1 MTVTPQTNA
10 DLHEIAE
17 LILERD
23 DFVLCGHVSP
33 DGDCLGSQL
42 CLWHALRALGKSA
55 TCVLAKDDPT
65 PADVSFL
72 PGIDE
77 IVPAARFEGAA
88 RTFIGL
94 DVPTR
99 ERAGEAAC
107 AILDASRCS
116 ITIDHHAVP
125 ERMCE
130 YAYVDPDS
138 ASTSI
143 MVWDLVKMLCDVPPA
158 ESALCAY
165 TGLVTDTGGFRY
177 QNSDTRA
184 FAAAAELVGLGVDPA
199 FVAAKV
205 FQCRSWASLKLESL
219 ALDRMLLN
227 EEKTRVL
234 SWVSE
239 SDMKNLDARK
249 DDTEELIVA
258 LRSMVGV
265 RVACMLREQDDTIRG
280 SLRAKDDTDV
290 SMLARKLGGG
300 GHRAAA
306 GFTLE
311 CDLKS
316 AIALLE
322 SELDALVGDASEE

>member
-1 MTVTPQTNA
+1 MTVTPQTNTT
-10 DLHEIAE
+10 LREIAG
-17 LILERD
+17 LISGRD
-23 DFVLCGHVSP
+23 NFVLCGHVSP

-42 CLWHALRALGKSA
+42 ALWRALRALGKKA
-55 TCVLAKDDPT
+55 TCVLVKDDPV
-65 PADVSFL
+65 PAAVTFL
-72 PGIDE
+72 PGIDKM
-77 IVPAARFEGAA
+77 VPAGRFEGTAE
-88 RTFIGL
+88 TFIGL

-99 ERAGEAAC
+99 ERIGESAC
-107 AILDASRCS
+107 AILDSCSCS

-125 ERMCE
+125 ERMCDF
-130 YAYVDPDS
+130 AYVDPES

-143 MVWDLVKMLCDVPPA
+143 LVWELVKLICDEPPT

-177 QNSDTRA
+177 QNSDAAA
-184 FAAAAELVGLGVDPA
+184 FAAASEFVGLGIDPS

-219 ALDRMLLN
+219 ILGRMVTN
-227 EEKTRVL
+227 AEKTWVL

-239 SDMKNLDARK
+239 SDMLNLSARK
-249 DDTEELIVA
+249 DDTEELIDS
-258 LRSMVGV
+258 LRSLVGI
-265 RVACMLREQDDTIRG
+265 RVACMLRDQDGAVRG

-290 SMLARKLGGG
+290 ASLARKLGGG

-311 CDLKS
+311 CGLERAVELLKKE
-316 AIALLE
+316 LE
-322 SELDALVGDASEE
+322 ALVGVATGE

>member
-1 MTVTPQTNA
+1 MTVTPQTNTT
-10 DLHEIAE
+10 LREIAE
-17 LILERD
+17 LISERD

-42 CLWHALRALGKSA
+42 SLWHALRALGKNV
-55 TCVLAKDDPT
+55 TCVLVKDDPV
-65 PADVSFL
+65 PADVLFL
-72 PGIDE
+72 PGIE
-77 IVPAARFEGAA
+77 KMVPATLFEGTAQ
-88 RTFIGL
+88 TFIGL

-99 ERAGEAAC
+99 ERVGEAAC
-107 AILDASRCS
+107 AILDACSCS

-125 ERMCE
+125 ERMCD

-138 ASTSI
+138 ASASI
-143 MVWDLVKMLCDVPPA
+143 MVWEIVKMLCDVPPA

-177 QNSDTRA
+177 QNSDSCA
-184 FAAAAELVGLGVDPA
+184 FATAAELVGFGVDPA
-199 FVAAKV
+199 YVAARV

-219 ALDRMLLN
+219 VLERMALN
-227 EEKTRVL
+227 EDMTRVV

-239 SDMKNLDARK
+239 SDMKSLDAHK
-249 DDTEELIVA
+249 DDTEELVVA
-258 LRSMVGV
+258 LRSLAGI
-265 RVACMLREQDDTIRG
+265 RVACMLREQDGVVRG

-290 SMLARKLGGG
+290 ATLARKLGGG

-311 CDLKS
+311 CDLES
-316 AIALLE
+316 AVALLE
-322 SELDALVGDASEE
+322 SEIDALIGEATGE